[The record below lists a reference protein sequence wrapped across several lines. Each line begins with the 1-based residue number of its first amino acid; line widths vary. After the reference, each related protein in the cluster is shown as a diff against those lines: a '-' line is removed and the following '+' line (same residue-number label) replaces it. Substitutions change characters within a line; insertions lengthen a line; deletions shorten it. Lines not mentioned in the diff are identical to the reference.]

1 VVGEGSRRLLSSTLD
16 ISIHEV
22 TSTRSSALDLNL
34 PNSSAP
40 ELLKRLVPGDKRAR
54 ILVSEP
60 IYAVHAIKEGV
71 YASKTSVVA
80 ARLRF
85 QQPTFGLYHAL

>member
-1 VVGEGSRRLLSSTLD
+1 M
-16 ISIHEV
+16 
-22 TSTRSSALDLNL
+22 STRSSALDSNL

-40 ELLKRLVPGDKRAR
+40 ELLKRLVPGGKRAR
-54 ILVSEP
+54 ILVFSMYAEP

-85 QQPTFGLYHAL
+85 QQPTLWFVPCALTPSR